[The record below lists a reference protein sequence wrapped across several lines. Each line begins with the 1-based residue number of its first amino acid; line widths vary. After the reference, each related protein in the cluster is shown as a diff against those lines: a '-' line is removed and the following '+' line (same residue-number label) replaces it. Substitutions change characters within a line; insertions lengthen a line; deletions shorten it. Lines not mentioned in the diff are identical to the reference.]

1 MSGRDESDRDEMGR
15 IIDPETGIVLA
26 GPGDRPAEVVEVE
39 AEPAAGDAPVVEV
52 EKAAAPKARTSR
64 R

>member
-1 MSGRDESDRDEMGR
+1 MADKRDDFDRV
-15 IIDPETGIVLA
+15 IDPDTGIVLA

-52 EKAAAPKARTSR
+52 EKAAAPRTRIPR

>member
-1 MSGRDESDRDEMGR
+1 MSGRDEADRDDLGR

-26 GPGDRPAEVVEVE
+26 GPGDRPAEVVEG
-39 AEPAAGDAPVVEV
+39 EPGAAPVVEV
-52 EKAAAPKARTSR
+52 EKAAAPRSRTPR

>member
-1 MSGRDESDRDEMGR
+1 MGANDSLERDEMGR
-15 IIDPETGIVLA
+15 VIDPVTGIVLA
-26 GPGDRPAEVVEVE
+26 GPGDRVAEVVEVA

-52 EKAAAPKARTSR
+52 VQERKGTSARR

>member
-26 GPGDRPAEVVEVE
+26 GPGDRPAEVVEVVE
-39 AEPAAGDAPVVEV
+39 GEPGAAPVVEV
-52 EKAAAPKARTSR
+52 EKASAPRARTPR